1 MAFITTS
8 DLSGSIST
16 SMLNQLISAGANFAN
31 CLTTAI
37 SELAPLRTNFKI
49 DAELDKSGTNR
60 NDELL
65 RIVVAITTYYLFNT
79 VEDDAIPQ
87 RVIDNYTKAIKD
99 IKAIA
104 DGKQGTTIERIVDEN
119 GTSKTSIRVNTKDEP
134 RDVNY
139 FWQ

>member
-16 SMLNQLISAGANFAN
+16 SMLNQLIAAGANFAN

-87 RVIDNYTKAIKD
+87 RVIDNYNKAIKD

-119 GTSKTSIRVNTKDEP
+119 GTSKTSIRVNTEDEP

-139 FWQ
+139 FW

>member
-16 SMLNQLISAGANFAN
+16 NMLNQLIAAGANFAN

-49 DAELDKSGTNR
+49 DAELDKSDSNR

-87 RVIDNYTKAIKD
+87 RVIDNYNKAIKD

-119 GTSKTSIRVNTKDEP
+119 GTSKTSIRVNTEDEP

-139 FWQ
+139 FW

>member
-16 SMLNQLISAGANFAN
+16 SMLNQLIAAGANFSN

-37 SELAPLRTNFKI
+37 SELAPLRTNFNI

-65 RIVVAITTYYLFNT
+65 RIVVAITTYYVFNT

-87 RVIDNYTKAIKD
+87 RVIDNYNKAIKD

-119 GTSKTSIRVNTKDEP
+119 GTSKTSIRVNTEDEP

-139 FWQ
+139 FW

>member
-16 SMLNQLISAGANFAN
+16 NTLNQLVAAGASFNN
-31 CLTTAI
+31 CLITAI
-37 SELAPLRTNFKI
+37 SELAPLRANFNI
-49 DAELDKSGTNR
+49 DAELEKSGSNR

-79 VEDDAIPQ
+79 VEDDSIPQ
-87 RVIDNYTKAIKD
+87 RVIDNYNKAIKD

-119 GTSKTSIRVNTKDEP
+119 GTSKTSIRVNTEDEP

-139 FWQ
+139 FW